1 MSSFDALKEVVS
13 PTLLRHAGEVSR
25 LLREL
30 EVPHVLIG
38 GLAVGVHGHPRATR
52 DVAFLVGPEA
62 FASPSPVLVYRDE
75 IRDVAVVGET
85 DVMSV
90 PDKYPGLVEEL
101 RLEDDVPVISLRGL
115 VLLKLDANRVRDRED
130 VRALLARTP
139 DRVRVVRD
147 YLLEQAP
154 ELISRLGE
162 VLAGR

>member
-1 MSSFDALKEVVS
+1 VSRFDALKEVVS

-30 EVPHVLIG
+30 EIPHVLIG

-52 DVAFLVGPEA
+52 DVDFLVGPEA
-62 FASPSPVLVYRDE
+62 FASTSPVLIYRDE
-75 IRDVAVVGET
+75 IKDIAVVGET

-90 PDKYPGLVEEL
+90 PDKYPGLVDEL

-139 DRVRVVRD
+139 DQVRGVRD

>member
-1 MSSFDALKEVVS
+1 MSGFDALKEVVS

-30 EVPHVLIG
+30 EIPHVLIG

-52 DVAFLVGPEA
+52 DVDFLVGPEA
-62 FASPSPVLVYRDE
+62 FASTSPILVYRDE
-75 IRDVAVVGET
+75 IKDIAVVGET

-90 PDKYPGLVEEL
+90 PDKYPGLADEL
-101 RLEDDVPVISLRGL
+101 RLEDDLPVISLRGL

-130 VRALLARTP
+130 VRALLARAP
-139 DRVRVVRD
+139 DQVRDVRD

>member
-52 DVAFLVGPEA
+52 DVDFLVGPEA
-62 FASPSPVLVYRDE
+62 FASTSPVLVYRDE